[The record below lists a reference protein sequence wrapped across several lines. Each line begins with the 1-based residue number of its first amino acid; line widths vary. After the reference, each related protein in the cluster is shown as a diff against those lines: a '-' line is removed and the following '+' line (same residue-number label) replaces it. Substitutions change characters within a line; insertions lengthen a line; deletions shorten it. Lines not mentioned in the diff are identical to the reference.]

1 MFERR
6 PGNDQQGI
14 IQLINNCKEKMLL
27 PVIFFVFSKKMC
39 NIYAHGV
46 SSVDLNTKNE
56 ENYVK
61 RFIRKSLKKLKPSD
75 RSL

>member
-1 MFERR
+1 
-6 PGNDQQGI
+6 
-14 IQLINNCKEKMLL
+14 MLL